1 VLAQQNLETLL
12 SSLVMSR
19 IHLLSP
25 VIVERLESRRE
36 REAIGSKLLAGGGHV
51 RQQGGLHLP

>member
-1 VLAQQNLETLL
+1 
-12 SSLVMSR
+12 MSR